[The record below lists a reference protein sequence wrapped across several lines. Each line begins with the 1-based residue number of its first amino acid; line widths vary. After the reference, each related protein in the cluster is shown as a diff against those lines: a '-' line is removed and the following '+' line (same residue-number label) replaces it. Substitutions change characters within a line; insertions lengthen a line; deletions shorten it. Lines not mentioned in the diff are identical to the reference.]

1 MITTEKEEIVK
12 NEILQQAQK
21 LFQQYGLKKTTMDE
35 IAESCGKA
43 KSTLYH
49 YFSSKEDVF
58 DAVVDMEM
66 INLRRH
72 VKNKVEEKKSMRDK
86 IKVYIM
92 EFYKEVYQRANLYRL
107 IKNDHIAEKLSK
119 KNFRRMMDFETA
131 YITRIIED
139 GYDSGEYTSIERP
152 DIHWFSEMFLSGFL
166 GTVQYTMEKDGFFD
180 EEKIVKFTQMFV
192 EKLFRQ

>member
-12 NEILQQAQK
+12 NEILLQAQK

-49 YFSSKEDVF
+49 YFCSKEDVF

-66 INLRRH
+66 LNLRRH
-72 VKNKVEEKKSMRDK
+72 VKNKVEENKIMADK
-86 IKVYIM
+86 IKVYIL
-92 EFYKEVYQRANLYRL
+92 EFYKEIYQRTNLYRL

-131 YITRIIED
+131 YMTRIIED
-139 GYDSGEYTSIERP
+139 GYDSGEYMSVDRSEIP
-152 DIHWFSEMFLSGFL
+152 WFSEMFLAGFL
-166 GTVQYTMEKDGFFD
+166 GTVKYTMEKDGFFD
-180 EEKIVKFTQMFV
+180 EKKITKFTEMFID
-192 EKLFRQ
+192 KLFKQ